1 MKTLARRIVALG
13 AAAAAAIS
21 FAACS
26 VTTGTPGG
34 GASSGPRE
42 KKDSYKVAYIARA
55 QSDSF
60 AAWLANEM
68 KAEAQKYPHL
78 KLEVFD
84 GQADD
89 EVENKMIENA
99 VANKSDAIII
109 QSNNADAQTPY
120 IQQAVDAGIVT
131 ITTNPRVQGIKGGNS
146 IDADPYEQGA
156 VVAKDALEKIP
167 QNAKV
172 VVLKGPPG
180 NFHGDNRRKA
190 WQEQFFD
197 KRPDVKIVAEDTAH
211 WNKDEGL
218 KLMEDWSLANPQID
232 AIVSMNDN
240 MAAGA
245 LEAVKSKPGFKGIQA
260 YGVDGTPEA
269 TLLIQDG
276 TMTATSLQNAQE
288 LAQLNMKAVDELLSG
303 AKTEVNEN
311 IGNPLITKENAQK
324 YIDLYKETGL
334 IKA

>member
-1 MKTLARRIVALG
+1 M
-13 AAAAAAIS
+13 
-21 FAACS
+21 
-26 VTTGTPGG
+26 
-34 GASSGPRE
+34 
-42 KKDSYKVAYIARA
+42 
-55 QSDSF
+55 
-60 AAWLANEM
+60 
-68 KAEAQKYPHL
+68 
-78 KLEVFD
+78 
-84 GQADD
+84 
-89 EVENKMIENA
+89 
-99 VANKSDAIII
+99 
-109 QSNNADAQTPY
+109 
-120 IQQAVDAGIVT
+120 
-131 ITTNPRVQGIKGGNS
+131 
-146 IDADPYEQGA
+146 
-156 VVAKDALEKIP
+156 
-167 QNAKV
+167 
-172 VVLKGPPG
+172 LKGPPG

-190 WQEQFFD
+190 WEEQFFA

-245 LEAVKSKPGFKGIQA
+245 LEAVKSKPNFKGIQA